1 MTYFLFGF
9 VFMLMYGSW
18 IAFVA
23 RSNAGKSSRRLVKA
37 LNLSGNTIY
46 IDTSKI
52 ESVLIDE
59 NVEGEGDAGVMV
71 NFGSQTRFRCRLAD
85 NPWVSGFIKGGG

>member
-1 MTYFLFGF
+1 MTYFLLSF
-9 VFMLMYGSW
+9 VFMLMYGSV
-18 IAFVA
+18 VA
-23 RSNAGKSSRRLVKA
+23 VLAYKAGKLSKRLVKA

-71 NFGSQTRFRCRLAD
+71 HFGSQTRFKCRLAD
-85 NPWVSGFIKGGG
+85 NSWVSDFIKGAGE

>member
-1 MTYFLFGF
+1 MSYFLFSL
-9 VFMLMYGSW
+9 VFMLMYGSF
-18 IAFVA
+18 IAVLA
-23 RSNAGKSSRRLVKA
+23 YKAGKSSKRLVKA

-71 NFGSQTRFRCRLAD
+71 NFGSQSRLKCRLSD
-85 NPWVSGFIKGGG
+85 NPWVSDFVKGAGE

>member
-1 MTYFLFGF
+1 VTYFLLSF
-9 VFMLMYGSW
+9 VFMLMYGSV
-18 IAFVA
+18 VA
-23 RSNAGKSSRRLVKA
+23 VLAYKAGKLSKRLVKA

-59 NVEGEGDAGVMV
+59 NVEDGAGVMV
-71 NFGSQTRFRCRLAD
+71 NFGSQARFKCRLAD
-85 NPWVSGFIKGGG
+85 NPWVSDFIKGVGE

>member
-1 MTYFLFGF
+1 MTYFLLSF
-9 VFMLMYGSW
+9 VFMLMYGSV
-18 IAFVA
+18 VA
-23 RSNAGKSSRRLVKA
+23 VLAYKAGKLSKRLVKA

-59 NVEGEGDAGVMV
+59 NVEDGAGVMV
-71 NFGSQTRFRCRLAD
+71 NFGSQARFKCRLAD
-85 NPWVSGFIKGGG
+85 NPWVSDFIKGVGE

>member
-1 MTYFLFGF
+1 MTYTLFSF
-9 VFMLMYGSW
+9 VFMLMYGSVVTVL
-18 IAFVA
+18 AYK
-23 RSNAGKSSRRLVKA
+23 AGKSSKRLVKA
-37 LNLSGNTIY
+37 LNFSGNTIY

-71 NFGSQTRFRCRLAD
+71 NFGSQSRLKCRLSD
-85 NPWVSGFIKGGG
+85 NPWVSDFVKGASE

>member
-1 MTYFLFGF
+1 MTYTLFSF
-9 VFMLMYGSW
+9 VFILMYGSV
-18 IAFVA
+18 VA
-23 RSNAGKSSRRLVKA
+23 VLAYKAGKSSKRLVKA

-71 NFGSQTRFRCRLAD
+71 NFGSQARFKCRLAD
-85 NPWVSGFIKGGG
+85 NPWVSDFIKGVGE

>member
-1 MTYFLFGF
+1 MTYFLLSF
-9 VFMLMYGSW
+9 VFMLMYGSV
-18 IAFVA
+18 VA
-23 RSNAGKSSRRLVKA
+23 VLAYKAGKLSKRLVKA
-37 LNLSGNTIY
+37 LNLSSNTIY

-71 NFGSQTRFRCRLAD
+71 HFGSQTRLKCRLAD
-85 NPWVSGFIKGGG
+85 NPWVSDFIKGAGE

>member
-1 MTYFLFGF
+1 VTYFLFSL

-18 IAFVA
+18 IAFA
-23 RSNAGKSSRRLVKA
+23 TRSNAGKSSKRLVKA
-37 LNLSGNTIY
+37 LNLSGNVIY

-59 NVEGEGDAGVMV
+59 NLEDGAGVMV
-71 NFGSQTRFRCRLAD
+71 NFGSQSRFRCRLAD
-85 NPWVSGFIKGGG
+85 NSWVSDFIKGAGE